1 MSTPANQPPLVQIA
15 ANDAQRTSF
24 VRLSSVLTGYP
35 TSTLAP
41 SLDPV
46 DLASEYL
53 AAVKQRAAPATVDQL
68 LTVYASIDRATGGD
82 LAQQATPVQQQ
93 ILADPTLGP
102 LARRIIRLWYVS
114 IWYDAEPPS
123 MFEPGVVIS
132 MNAYVGGLVW
142 GAAQA
147 HPMGYSEL
155 AYGYWASPPAAPSPP
170 SA

>member
-1 MSTPANQPPLVQIA
+1 MSTPATQQPLVQIA
-15 ANDAQRTSF
+15 VSDAMRTSF

-41 SLDPV
+41 SVDPI

-53 AAVKQRAAPATVDQL
+53 AAVKQRAAAATLDQL
-68 LTVYASIDRATGGD
+68 LSVYASIDKATGGD
-82 LAQQATPVQQQ
+82 LSQQAAPVQQQ

-102 LARRIIRLWYVS
+102 LARRILRLWYVS

-123 MFEPGVVIS
+123 MFENGTVIS

-142 GAAQA
+142 DAAQA

-155 AYGYWASPPAAPSPP
+155 AYGYWASPPAAPSST